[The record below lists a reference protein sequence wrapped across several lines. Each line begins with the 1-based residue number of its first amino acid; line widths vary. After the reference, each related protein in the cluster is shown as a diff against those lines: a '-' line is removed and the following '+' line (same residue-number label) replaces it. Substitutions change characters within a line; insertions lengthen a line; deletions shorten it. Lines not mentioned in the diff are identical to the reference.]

1 MANSGRNISRILH
14 GRPYPFCHMPWRTLH
29 QMNSRQAGDVRN
41 GWLSKVAAVSHWPMS
56 ILLGPF
62 LAVSAP
68 ATKAGLLRRCSCS
81 AFVGGLMDTWV
92 SATMKHSK
100 QQKENYYHK
109 GAATKVDSIV
119 PRLYAFAMD
128 GPVLVGDGTQK
139 VHASVVYNRSRSNQI
154 KSGHQIRP

>member
-1 MANSGRNISRILH
+1 
-14 GRPYPFCHMPWRTLH
+14 
-29 QMNSRQAGDVRN
+29 
-41 GWLSKVAAVSHWPMS
+41 MS

-81 AFVGGLMDTWV
+81 AFVGGLTDTWV
-92 SATMKHSK
+92 SATMQHSK

-119 PRLYAFAMD
+119 PCVFCAFAMD

-154 KSGHQIRP
+154 KSGHNIIFYHMLLSCAYYNVAFSNCAIHHFKSANRSAFS